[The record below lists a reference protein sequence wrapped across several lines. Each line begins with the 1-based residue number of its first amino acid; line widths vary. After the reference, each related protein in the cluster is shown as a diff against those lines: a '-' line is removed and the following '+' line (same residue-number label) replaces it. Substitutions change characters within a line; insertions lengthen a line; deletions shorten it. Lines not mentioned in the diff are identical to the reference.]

1 MHDKVEL
8 SIELLDGVLR
18 YLQNKPYA
26 EVSNMIT
33 RILDEVR
40 TSQESDV
47 DTLETEDS
55 SSSRDQ

>member
-1 MHDKVEL
+1 MKDKVEL
-8 SIELLDGVLR
+8 SIELLDGILG

-26 EVSNMIT
+26 EVSNIIT

-47 DTLETEDS
+47 ETSETEDDG
-55 SSSRDQ
+55 SSRDQ